1 MTARVRI
8 ISAQFAALRRHL
20 HEPEQVAFAFAS
32 FARGRF
38 DIVEVQAMGGRD
50 IASRSDRHV
59 ELREDVRPALIR
71 SASDRGLSLI
81 EAHSHGPRGH
91 AAFSPS
97 DMRGFHDWVPHLWW
111 RLGGMP
117 YAALVM
123 AGEAWDGLA
132 WISSPT
138 EAQPVCAIEVS
149 QDAADMRLIVPSGA
163 TFTSLARGDARVR
176 RST

>member
-1 MTARVRI
+1 MTARVRF
-8 ISAQFAALRRHL
+8 ISSQFAALRRHL

-32 FARGRF
+32 FAGGRF
-38 DIVEVQAMGGRD
+38 DILEVQAMSGHD

-59 ELREDVRPALIR
+59 ELHDDVRPALIR
-71 SASDRGLSLI
+71 SASDRGLSLV
-81 EAHSHGPRGH
+81 EAHSHGARGH

-97 DMRGFHDWVPHLWW
+97 DLRGFHDWVPHLWW
-111 RLGGMP
+111 RLRGMP

-138 EAQPVCAIEVS
+138 EVQPVCAIEVS
-149 QDAADMRLIVPSGA
+149 QDAADMGLIVPSGA
-163 TFTSLARGDARVR
+163 TFTSLARGDAGVR